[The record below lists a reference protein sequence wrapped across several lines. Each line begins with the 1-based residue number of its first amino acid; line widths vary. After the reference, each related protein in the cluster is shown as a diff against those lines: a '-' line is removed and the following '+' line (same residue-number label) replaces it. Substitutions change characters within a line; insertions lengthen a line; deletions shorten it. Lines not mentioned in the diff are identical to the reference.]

1 MFRDIR
7 IESYRGLRNIELE
20 DLGQINVLV
29 GENNS
34 GKTSILE
41 AIQLF
46 EDSAVPANVLSIAR
60 KREMGLSAMGRNRLQ
75 SFDTFLYSFS
85 MRDEGEK
92 EIYLRAYSEEYGD
105 CRVGIHGDIY
115 KDLFYR
121 EDISPAERRRYDAAC
136 DEDGAIRVIQGEYIY
151 ECGEFE
157 NGEFY
162 FNEIQL
168 HPKVTQ
174 DIKASS
180 MRRKY
185 RGNIMYISPMDIY
198 TDKVLSAS
206 LYRGMLAEE
215 KNRLL
220 DLMCLFD
227 DRIVGIET
235 AVRQGR
241 PVTMIEMEGIGLA
254 PIVIFGDG
262 LKKILTLASAV
273 VKMRDGIILID
284 EFETGIHKRALEQ
297 VARWLIAVTE
307 RYNVQVFLTTHS
319 SDAIAAL
326 VEAQG
331 ACENNVR
338 AYRLEHYKD
347 NIYVKKFTGS
357 DLYILKNSQGMDI
370 L

>member
-7 IESYRGLRNIELE
+7 IESYRGLRDIVLE

-34 GKTSILE
+34 GKTSVLE

-46 EDSAVPANVLSIAR
+46 EDSAVPANVLSIAK
-60 KREMGLSAMGRNRLQ
+60 KRESPLTPMGRNRLPA
-75 SFDTFLYSFS
+75 FDAFLYSFS
-85 MRDEGEK
+85 MKDESEK
-92 EIYLRAYSEEYGD
+92 EIYLEAYSDKYGS
-105 CRVGIHGDIY
+105 CRVGIRGGIH
-115 KDLFYR
+115 KDLFYI
-121 EDISPAERRRYDAAC
+121 EDMSVTERRRHEIYC
-136 DEDGAIRVIQGEYIY
+136 DEDGAIRVMEGDYIY
-151 ECGEFE
+151 EVGAFE
-157 NGEFY
+157 RRDFY

-168 HPKVTQ
+168 QPQAPHELRPVP
-174 DIKASS
+174 
-180 MRRKY
+180 MRRNR

-198 TDKVLSAS
+198 TDKILSSS
-206 LYRGMLAEE
+206 LYRGMLVEE
-215 KNRLL
+215 KHKLL
-220 DLMCLFD
+220 DLMRLFD
-227 DRIVGIET
+227 DRIIGIET
-235 AVRQGR
+235 AVSQGR
-241 PVTMIEMEGIGLA
+241 PVTMIEMEGMGLA
-254 PIVIFGDG
+254 PISIFGDG

-273 VKMRDGIILID
+273 AKMRDGVLLID

-297 VARWLIAVTE
+297 VARWLISATE

-331 ACENNVR
+331 QWNDNLR

-347 NIYVKKFTGS
+347 NIYVKKFAGS
-357 DLYILKNSQGMDI
+357 DLYMLKNSQGMDI